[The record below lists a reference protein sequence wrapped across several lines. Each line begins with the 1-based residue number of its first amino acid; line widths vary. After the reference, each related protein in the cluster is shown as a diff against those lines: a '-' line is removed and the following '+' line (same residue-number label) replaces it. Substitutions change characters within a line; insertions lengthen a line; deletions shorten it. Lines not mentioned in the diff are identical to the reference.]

1 MKMVYLWRIMNKRLI
16 ALVVLLLSRALV
28 ARAQSDPQRVAEALG
43 KRLQSPS
50 EVTYQLREY
59 LMDKVARL
67 SRPDDASQWTA
78 EEKRLRKHL
87 MEDIVFHGW
96 PAEWVTSPPR
106 FEDLGVFWEGAGYR
120 LRKLRYEIVP
130 GFQSTA
136 ILYEPLNIRGKIPA
150 ILNVN
155 GHAYGTGKAEEY
167 KQKRCINFAKH
178 GIMALSLEWLECG
191 ELSQPD
197 TAYQGNH
204 HWGAAYLDFV
214 GANAVGLFYLAMRR
228 GLDYLSEHPNVDPS
242 RLGVTGLSGG
252 GWQTITLSALDERVS
267 VAVPVAGYASM
278 VSEIERPSDTGDIE
292 QIPADFFAGVDN
304 THLTAMRAPRPTL
317 LIYDAE
323 DDCCFRAPLVKPYV
337 FDQVQPIFELYGK
350 GDVFQWHENAD
361 PGTHNYQLDN
371 RLHAYRFFSKYFRL
385 PAIESEIPVDA
396 EIKSYDE
403 LVVGLPKNNLTFLG
417 LAKKLGADMNRQ
429 PIPSSALGARE
440 WAASERKE
448 LRAVVRYHA
457 IPVKHAWAIS
467 NTKSKGVETRSY
479 RLEFTNGLNAAAVWA
494 KAITISDAAPATVVL
509 DDRGKKSAAPEVC
522 DRVNRGEQVLAIDP
536 LFFGDSTPDEA
547 GSDSQAPEYFMQLLS
562 TLGDRA
568 LGIEAAQVLA
578 SIQWLQQNAH
588 AHSVRL
594 ECTGIRSQ
602 VIGLVAAALEPAMF
616 SEVQIHQGMRSLN
629 YVLEAPVSH
638 QAAPDLFCLDLYKEF
653 DLDRLVALAQ
663 PAKVTL
669 QKALEV
675 SPR

>member
-1 MKMVYLWRIMNKRLI
+1 MNKHLI
-16 ALVVLLLSRALV
+16 AFLVSLFTTVLIAS
-28 ARAQSDPQRVAEALG
+28 AQSDSQRMADVLG
-43 KRLQSPS
+43 KRLESPS
-50 EVTYQLREY
+50 EIAFQLREY
-59 LMDKVARL
+59 LMDRVAKL

-96 PAEWVTSPPR
+96 PAEWVNSPPR
-106 FEDLGVFWEGAGYR
+106 FEDLGVFSEGPGYR

-136 ILYEPLNIRGKIPA
+136 ILYEPVDIRGKIPA

-155 GHAYGTGKAEEY
+155 GHAYKTGKAEEY

-197 TAYQGNH
+197 SAYQGNH

-228 GLDYLSEHPNVDPS
+228 GLDYLAEHPSVDSS

-278 VSEIERPSDTGDIE
+278 VSEIERPNDTGDIE

-317 LIYDAE
+317 LVYDAE

-337 FDQVQPIFELYGK
+337 YDQVLPIFELYGK
-350 GDVFQWHENAD
+350 GNLFQWHENAD

-371 RLHAYRFFSKYFRL
+371 RLQAYRFFSENFRL
-385 PAIESEIPVDA
+385 PAMESEIPVDA

-403 LVVGLPKNNLTFLG
+403 LVVGLPKDNLTILG
-417 LAKKLGADMNRQ
+417 LAKKLGTGVNRQ
-429 PIPSSALGARE
+429 PIPSNGASSAE
-440 WAASERKE
+440 WAASERKK
-448 LRAVVRYHA
+448 LQAVLRYHA
-457 IPVKHAWAIS
+457 SPLKHAWAIS

-479 RLEFTNGLNAAAVWA
+479 RLEYANGLNAAGVWA
-494 KAITISDAAPATVVL
+494 KAITAPDAAPVTVVL
-509 DDRGKKSAAPEVC
+509 DDQGKKSATAEVC
-522 DRVNRGEQVLAIDP
+522 DRVNRGEQVLAVDP

-547 GSDSQAPEYFMQLLS
+547 GSDSQAPEYFMQLLA

-568 LGIEAAQVLA
+568 LGIEVAQVLA
-578 SIQWLQQNAH
+578 SIHWLQANAH
-588 AHSVRL
+588 VHSVRL

-602 VIGLVAAALEPAMF
+602 VIGLSAAALEP
-616 SEVQIHQGMRSLN
+616 
-629 YVLEAPVSH
+629 
-638 QAAPDLFCLDLYKEF
+638 
-653 DLDRLVALAQ
+653 RLSARFRFI
-663 PAKVTL
+663 
-669 QKALEV
+669 KACAV
-675 SPR
+675 